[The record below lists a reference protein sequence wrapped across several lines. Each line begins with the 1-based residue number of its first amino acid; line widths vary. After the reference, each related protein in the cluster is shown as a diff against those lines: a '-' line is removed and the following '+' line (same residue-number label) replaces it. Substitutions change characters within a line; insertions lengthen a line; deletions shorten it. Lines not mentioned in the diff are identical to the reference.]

1 MKNDF
6 SIAVVGATG
15 AVGREVLAALYAQ
28 DVPAERVRAFGSE
41 RSKGLEVE
49 YGEDS
54 LEVERATP
62 EAFRGVG
69 VVLLAT
75 PAEAS
80 RTLAPAAQ
88 AAGAWV
94 VDASNAFRGDGNV
107 PMVLPGFNADVL
119 GAGFT
124 FKGRVVCLP
133 GAVTTAVVHL
143 VEPLRRAFGVARAQV
158 TAMMGVSSAGVRG
171 VAELEKQTADLL
183 SGREPEP
190 QVFPHRVGFNLVPQ
204 VGGFMVNSPWTEEEG
219 GWTLEGARL
228 FSAKGDVP
236 VIAGT
241 AVQVPTFYGHGIV
254 LNVQLKKAGPVEQVR
269 AALKTSPV
277 LKVLDAPGE
286 RVYPMPML
294 VMSDPS
300 VHVGR
305 VRAFPQAPEWVTLFA
320 AVDNASR
327 GAALNLVEAGF
338 KLAER
343 PA

>member
-1 MKNDF
+1 MRDDLT
-6 SIAVVGATG
+6 IGVVGATG
-15 AVGREVLAALYAQ
+15 VVGREVLAALYAQ
-28 DVPAERVRAFGSE
+28 DVPAEQVRVFGSE
-41 RSKGLEVE
+41 RSKGMEVE

-54 LEVERATP
+54 LEVEHATP
-62 EAFRGVG
+62 DAFRGVKL
-69 VVLLAT
+69 VLLAT

-80 RTLAPAAQ
+80 RTLAAAAQ

-124 FKGRVVCLP
+124 FKGRIVCLP
-133 GAVTTAVVHL
+133 GAVTTAAVHV
-143 VEPLRRAFGVARAQV
+143 VEPLRKAFGVTRAQV
-158 TAMMGVSSAGVRG
+158 TALMAASSAGVRG

-190 QVFPHRVGFNLVPQ
+190 HAFPHRVGFNLVPQ

-219 GWTLEGARL
+219 GWTLEAARL
-228 FSAKGDVP
+228 FSSKGDVP

-241 AVQVPTFYGHGIV
+241 AVQVPTFYGHGLT
-254 LNVQLKKAGPVEQVR
+254 LNVQLKKPGPVEQVR
-269 AALKTSPV
+269 AALKTSGA
-277 LKVLDAPGE
+277 LKVLDVPGE

-294 VMSDPS
+294 VTSDPA

-320 AVDNASR
+320 SVDNASR

-338 KLAER
+338 RLAER

>member
-1 MKNDF
+1 MRDDLQ
-6 SIAVVGATG
+6 IAVVGATG
-15 AVGREVLAALYAQ
+15 VVGREVLAALYAQ
-28 DVPAERVRAFGSE
+28 DVPAEQVRAFGSE
-41 RSKGLEVE
+41 RSKGVEVE

-54 LEVERATP
+54 LEVELATAD
-62 EAFRGVG
+62 AFRGVG
-69 VVLLAT
+69 LVLLAT

-80 RTLAPAAQ
+80 RKLAPAAQ

-94 VDASNAFRGDGNV
+94 VDVSSAFRSDGNV
-107 PMVLPGFNADVL
+107 PLILPGFNSEAL
-119 GAGFT
+119 GPGFT

-133 GAVTTAVVHL
+133 GAVTAAAVHV
-143 VEPLRRAFGVARAQV
+143 VEPLRRAFGVVRAQV

-190 QVFPHRVGFNLVPQ
+190 HAFPHRVGFNLVPQ

-219 GWTLEGARL
+219 GWTLEAARL
-228 FSAKGDVP
+228 FASRGDTP

-241 AVQVPTFYGHGIV
+241 AVQVPTFHGHGLT

-269 AALKTSPV
+269 AALKTSPS
-277 LKVLDAPGE
+277 LKVLDTPGE

-294 VMSDPS
+294 VMSDPA

-327 GAALNLVEAGF
+327 GAALNLVEAGL

-343 PA
+343 PV

>member
-1 MKNDF
+1 MRENLR
-6 SIAVVGATG
+6 IAVVGATG
-15 AVGREVLAALYAQ
+15 VVGREVLANLYAR
-28 DVPAERVRAFGSE
+28 DVPMEQVRAFGSE

-49 YGEDS
+49 YGEDT
-54 LEVERATP
+54 LEVEQASAD
-62 EAFRGVG
+62 AFRGIH

-94 VDASNAFRGDGNV
+94 VDASSAFRSDGNV
-107 PMVLPGFNADVL
+107 PLILPGFNTEAL
-119 GAGFT
+119 GPGFS
-124 FKGRVVCLP
+124 FKGRVVSLP
-133 GAVTTAVVHL
+133 GIVTSATVHL
-143 VEPLRRAFGVARAQV
+143 VEPLRRAFGVVRAQV
-158 TAMMGVSSAGVRG
+158 TALMGASSGGVRG
-171 VAELEKQTADLL
+171 ISELEKQTADLL

-219 GWTLEGARL
+219 GWTLEAARL
-228 FSAKGDVP
+228 FSALGETP
-236 VIAGT
+236 VLAGT
-241 AVQVPTFYGHGIV
+241 AVQVPTFHGHGLTV
-254 LNVQLKKAGPVEQVR
+254 NVQLKKPGPVEQVR
-269 AALKTSPV
+269 AALKTSPS

-286 RVYPMPML
+286 RIYPMPML
-294 VMSDPS
+294 VMSDPA

-320 AVDNASR
+320 SVDNAGR
-327 GAALNLVEAGF
+327 AAAHLVDAGL

>member
-1 MKNDF
+1 MRDDLT
-6 SIAVVGATG
+6 IGVVGATG
-15 AVGREVLAALYAQ
+15 VVGREVLAALYAQ
-28 DVPAERVRAFGSE
+28 DVPAEQVRAFGSE
-41 RSKGLEVE
+41 RSKGMEVE

-54 LEVERATP
+54 LEVEQATP
-62 EAFRGVG
+62 DAFRGVKL
-69 VVLLAT
+69 VLLAT

-80 RTLAPAAQ
+80 RKLALAAQ

-107 PMVLPGFNADVL
+107 PLVLPGFNTDVL

-124 FKGRVVCLP
+124 FKGRIVCLP
-133 GAVTTAVVHL
+133 GAVTTAAVHV
-143 VEPLRRAFGVARAQV
+143 VEPLRKAFGVARAQV
-158 TAMMGVSSAGVRG
+158 TALMAASSAGVRG

-190 QVFPHRVGFNLVPQ
+190 HAFPHRVGFNLVPQ

-219 GWTLEGARL
+219 GWTLEAARL
-228 FSAKGDVP
+228 FSSKGDVP

-241 AVQVPTFYGHGIV
+241 AVQVPTFYGHGLT
-254 LNVQLKKAGPVEQVR
+254 LNVQLKKPGPVEQVR
-269 AALKTSPV
+269 AALKTSGV
-277 LKVLDAPGE
+277 LKVLDVPGE

-294 VMSDPS
+294 VTSDPA

-320 AVDNASR
+320 SVDNASR
-327 GAALNLVEAGF
+327 GAALNLVEAGLR
-338 KLAER
+338 LAER

>member
-1 MKNDF
+1 MRDDLK
-6 SIAVVGATG
+6 IGVVGATG
-15 AVGREVLAALYAQ
+15 VVGREVLAALYAQ

-41 RSKGLEVE
+41 RSKGLDVE

-54 LEVERATP
+54 LEVEQASA
-62 EAFRGVG
+62 EAFRGLG
-69 VVLLAT
+69 LVLLAT

-80 RTLAPAAQ
+80 RRLAPLAQ

-94 VDASNAFRGDGNV
+94 VDASNAFRGDGAV
-107 PMVLPGFNADVL
+107 PLVLPGFNTDVL
-119 GAGFT
+119 AAT

-133 GAVTTAVVHL
+133 GAITTAAVHV
-143 VEPLRRAFGVARAQV
+143 VEPLRTVFGVVRAQV
-158 TAMMGVSSAGVRG
+158 TAMMAVSSAGVRG

-190 QVFPHRVGFNLVPQ
+190 QALPNRVGFNLVPQ

-219 GWTLEGARL
+219 GWTLEAARL
-228 FSAKGDVP
+228 FATKGDAP

-241 AVQVPTFYGHGIV
+241 AVQVPTFYGHGLTV
-254 LNVQLKKAGPVEQVR
+254 SVQLKKAAPAEQVR
-269 AALKTSPV
+269 AALKTHRA
-277 LKVLDAPGE
+277 LKVLDVPGE

-294 VMSDPS
+294 VTSDPA

-305 VRAFPQAPEWVTLFA
+305 VRSFPQAPEWVTLFA
-320 AVDNASR
+320 AVDNAGR
-327 GAALNLVEAGF
+327 GAALNLVEAGLR
-338 KLAER
+338 LAER

>member
-1 MKNDF
+1 MRDDLT
-6 SIAVVGATG
+6 IGVVGATG
-15 AVGREVLAALYAQ
+15 VVGREVLAALYAQ
-28 DVPAERVRAFGSE
+28 DVPAEQVRAFGSE

-54 LEVERATP
+54 LEVEQATP
-62 EAFRGVG
+62 DAFRGVKL
-69 VVLLAT
+69 VLLAT

-80 RTLAPAAQ
+80 RKLALAAQ

-107 PMVLPGFNADVL
+107 PLVLPGFNTDVL

-124 FKGRVVCLP
+124 FKGRIVCLP
-133 GAVTTAVVHL
+133 GAVTTAAVHV
-143 VEPLRRAFGVARAQV
+143 VEPLRKAFGVARAQV
-158 TAMMGVSSAGVRG
+158 TALMAASSAGVRG

-190 QVFPHRVGFNLVPQ
+190 HAFPHRVGFNLVPQ

-219 GWTLEGARL
+219 GWTLEAARL
-228 FSAKGDVP
+228 FSSRGDVP

-241 AVQVPTFYGHGIV
+241 AVQVPTFYGHGLT
-254 LNVQLKKAGPVEQVR
+254 LNVQLKKPGPVEQVR
-269 AALKTSPV
+269 AALKTSGV
-277 LKVLDAPGE
+277 LKVLDVPGE

-294 VMSDPS
+294 VTSDPA

-320 AVDNASR
+320 SVDNASR
-327 GAALNLVEAGF
+327 GAALNLVEAGLR
-338 KLAER
+338 LAER

>member
-1 MKNDF
+1 MKDDLQV
-6 SIAVVGATG
+6 AVVGATG
-15 AVGREVLAALYAQ
+15 VVGREVLAALYAR
-28 DVPAERVRAFGSE
+28 DIPAEQVRAFGSE

-62 EAFRGVG
+62 DAFRGMG
-69 VVLLAT
+69 LVLLAT
-75 PAEAS
+75 PAEVS

-88 AAGAWV
+88 SAGAWV
-94 VDASNAFRGDGNV
+94 VDVSSAFRGDGNV
-107 PMVLPGFNADVL
+107 PLVLPGFNTEAL
-119 GAGFT
+119 SAS

-133 GAVTTAVVHL
+133 GAVTTAAVHV

-171 VAELEKQTADLL
+171 VAELEKQTADLM

-190 QVFPHRVGFNLVPQ
+190 HAFPHRVGFNLVPQ

-219 GWTLEGARL
+219 GWTLESARL
-228 FSAKGDVP
+228 FAGRGEVP

-241 AVQVPTFYGHGIV
+241 AVQVPSFYGHGLTV
-254 LNVQLKKAGPVEQVR
+254 SVQLKKAGPVEQVR
-269 AALKTSPV
+269 AALKTSPA

-294 VMSDPS
+294 VTSDPT

-305 VRAFPQAPEWVTLFA
+305 VRAFPQAPDWVTLFA
-320 AVDNASR
+320 AVDNATR
-327 GAALNLVEAGF
+327 GAALNLVETGL

-343 PA
+343 AV

>member
-1 MKNDF
+1 MRDDLT
-6 SIAVVGATG
+6 IGVVGATG
-15 AVGREVLAALYAQ
+15 VVGREVLAALYAQ
-28 DVPAERVRAFGSE
+28 DVPAEQVRVFGSE
-41 RSKGLEVE
+41 RSKGMEVE

-62 EAFRGVG
+62 DAFRGVKL
-69 VVLLAT
+69 VLLAT

-94 VDASNAFRGDGNV
+94 VDVSSAFRGDGNV
-107 PMVLPGFNADVL
+107 PMVLPGFNTDVL

-124 FKGRVVCLP
+124 FKGRIVCLP
-133 GAVTTAVVHL
+133 GAVTTAAVHV
-143 VEPLRRAFGVARAQV
+143 VEPLRKAFGVTRAQV
-158 TAMMGVSSAGVRG
+158 TALMAASSAGVRG

-190 QVFPHRVGFNLVPQ
+190 HAFPHRVGFNLVPQ

-219 GWTLEGARL
+219 GWTLEAARL
-228 FSAKGDVP
+228 FSSKGDVP

-241 AVQVPTFYGHGIV
+241 AVQVPTFYGHGLT

-269 AALKTSPV
+269 AALKTSGA
-277 LKVLDAPGE
+277 LKVLDVPGE

-294 VMSDPS
+294 VTSDPA

-320 AVDNASR
+320 SVDNASR
-327 GAALNLVEAGF
+327 GAALNLVEAGLR
-338 KLAER
+338 LAER

>member
-1 MKNDF
+1 MRDDLT
-6 SIAVVGATG
+6 IGVVGATG
-15 AVGREVLAALYAQ
+15 VVGREVLAALYAQ
-28 DVPAERVRAFGSE
+28 DVPAEQVRAFGSE

-54 LEVERATP
+54 LEVEQATP
-62 EAFRGVG
+62 DAFRGVKL
-69 VVLLAT
+69 VLLAT

-80 RTLAPAAQ
+80 RKLALAAQ

-107 PMVLPGFNADVL
+107 PLVLPGFNTDVL

-124 FKGRVVCLP
+124 FKGRIVCLP
-133 GAVTTAVVHL
+133 GAVTTAAVHV
-143 VEPLRRAFGVARAQV
+143 VEPLRKAFGVARAQV
-158 TAMMGVSSAGVRG
+158 TALMAASSAGVRG

-190 QVFPHRVGFNLVPQ
+190 HAFPHRVGFNLVPQ

-219 GWTLEGARL
+219 GWTLEAARL
-228 FSAKGDVP
+228 FSSKGDVP

-241 AVQVPTFYGHGIV
+241 AVQVPTFYGHGLT
-254 LNVQLKKAGPVEQVR
+254 LNVQLKKPGPVEQVR
-269 AALKTSPV
+269 AALKTSGV
-277 LKVLDAPGE
+277 LKVLDVPGE

-294 VMSDPS
+294 VTSDPA

-320 AVDNASR
+320 SVDNASR
-327 GAALNLVEAGF
+327 GAALNLVEAGLR
-338 KLAER
+338 LAER